1 MKRRMIPVVALATV
15 LASSGSPAQD
25 ASPWIGKRVVTRQK
39 TVLMVGDQAVD
50 EGKTRR
56 VYTVEQVNGR
66 WLWLVSGPVAGWVRA
81 DQVVPFDQ
89 ALDYFSRFT
98 YTEGAAW
105 AYAMRGIIYMDMK
118 QPDIAIIHFNES
130 LG

>member
-25 ASPWIGKRVVTRQK
+25 ASPWIGTKVVTKQK
-39 TVLMVGDQAVD
+39 TVLKAGDQAVD
-50 EGKTRR
+50 EGKTHR
-56 VYTVEQVNGR
+56 VYTVERVDGPS
-66 WLWLVSGPVAGWVRA
+66 LWLVSGPVAGWVRA

-98 YTEGAAW
+98 YTEAAAW
-105 AYAMRGIIYMDMK
+105 AYAMRGIIWMDKK
-118 QPDIAIIHFNES
+118 QP
-130 LG
+130 